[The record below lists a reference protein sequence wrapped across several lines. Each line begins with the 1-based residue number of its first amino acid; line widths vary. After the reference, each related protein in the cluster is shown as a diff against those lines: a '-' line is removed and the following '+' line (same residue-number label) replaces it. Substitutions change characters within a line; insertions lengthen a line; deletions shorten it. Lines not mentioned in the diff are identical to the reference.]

1 MTTALFDTLAYTK
14 KLEEAGVTRK
24 QAEVQAEAFAEL
36 IDEKIA
42 TKADIHDLKKDI
54 EVLSVKIDWLMKF
67 IGLATLIITV
77 LGYFKHG

>member
-77 LGYFKHG
+77 LGYFKH